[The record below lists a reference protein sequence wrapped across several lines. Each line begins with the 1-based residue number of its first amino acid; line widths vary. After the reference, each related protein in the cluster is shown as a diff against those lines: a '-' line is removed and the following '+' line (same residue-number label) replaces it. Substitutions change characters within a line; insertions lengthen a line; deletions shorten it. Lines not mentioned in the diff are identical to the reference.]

1 MIISL
6 TEKQFDYLENNIKNQ
21 EQLNIDWH
29 VKRKNKFVIV
39 EVDDDIVDEIRDWAM
54 DKQVQIGFD
63 GNYELNLEGEILE
76 EIIDAFYM
84 K

>member
-6 TEKQFDYLENNIKNQ
+6 TEKQFDYLENTIKNQ
-21 EQLNIDWH
+21 EELNIDWN
-29 VKRKNKFVIV
+29 VKRKNKIVII
-39 EVDDDIVDEIRDWAM
+39 EVDDDILDTIRDWAM

-63 GNYELNLEGEILE
+63 SNYALNPEGEILE

-84 K
+84 E